1 MRLPCRFRRI
11 SMSAVGFVLL
21 ASADPERL
29 RRWYSE
35 VLGLDPDGEDG
46 IVIDGRDDVEPSNP
60 EAGRATLRI
69 YVAGAPPGV
78 LATMVDPDG
87 NRVQLFGADDPGPAA

>member
-60 EAGRATLRI
+60 EPGRATLRI